1 MNSLNSIIP
10 ERAENALLGAH
21 RGSVHDVVVQ
31 DVDELVELY
40 HT

>member
-10 ERAENALLGAH
+10 EGIKDALLGAH
-21 RGSVHDVVVQ
+21 GGSVHHVAVQ
-31 DVDELVELY
+31 YVDELAELY